1 MHLNGIQMKFKLHLN
16 SIQIKF
22 HGQRKN
28 VLAFTTSNI
37 VWCFSGDSV
46 VKDPLANAGDMGLWP
61 IRDHPGC
68 WGETRPL
75 RHNPEPLLQ
84 SPQGTTTE
92 STGRHYWAHRAPLLS
107 PHALGPVLPD
117 NRCHCSSAA
126 LQSEA
131 LTPQLE
137 SRPHLSQ
144 LEKRPR
150 SSEEQHSQK

>member
-92 STGRHYWAHRAPLLS
+92 STGRHY
-107 PHALGPVLPD
+107 
-117 NRCHCSSAA
+117 
-126 LQSEA
+126 
-131 LTPQLE
+131 
-137 SRPHLSQ
+137 
-144 LEKRPR
+144 
-150 SSEEQHSQK
+150 